1 MAATPEGGPS
11 APASAAET
19 VAARYPRLR
28 YMGSKYALLPQL
40 ERVLG
45 DLAGVT
51 VADPFSGSGVV
62 SYLARTMGREVWASD
77 YLAFPCVLTRAT
89 AANDG
94 VRLSEEDL
102 NELLGP
108 NRDGRSHISR
118 TYSGI
123 LFTPEDLAVLDSAW
137 SVLAAWEGVRR
148 DLAIASLIL
157 AAARK
162 QPRGV
167 FTVTAPRYPAYD
179 DGRRHLRMTL
189 REHIT
194 EAARDWN
201 RAVLDGGPRARVRR
215 VPVEEAPR
223 GADVVYLDPP

>member
-1 MAATPEGGPS
+1 M
-11 APASAAET
+11 
-19 VAARYPRLR
+19 
-28 YMGSKYALLPQL
+28 
-40 ERVLG
+40 
-45 DLAGVT
+45 
-51 VADPFSGSGVV
+51 
-62 SYLARTMGREVWASD
+62 
-77 YLAFPCVLTRAT
+77 
-89 AANDG
+89 
-94 VRLSEEDL
+94 
-102 NELLGP
+102 
-108 NRDGRSHISR
+108 
-118 TYSGI
+118 
-123 LFTPEDLAVLDSAW
+123 LDSAW

-167 FTVTAPRYPAYD
+167 FTVTVPRYPAYD

-215 VPVEEAPR
+215 VLVEEAPR
-223 GADVVYLDPP
+223 GA